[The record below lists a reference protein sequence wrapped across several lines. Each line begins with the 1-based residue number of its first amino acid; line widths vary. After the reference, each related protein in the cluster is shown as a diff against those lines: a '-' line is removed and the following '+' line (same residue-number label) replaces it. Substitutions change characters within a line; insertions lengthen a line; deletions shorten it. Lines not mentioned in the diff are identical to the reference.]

1 MFLSGFLRPLF
12 MEFYGIGYYNHIAKY
27 LRKGMNYVKKKL
39 FGVIDLKPKL
49 KCEQAVLVE
58 YYMTEEEET
67 DENFDERMPYGIE
80 VVKKQK
86 IDGVTYREIK
96 TVNGISSNMQRVN
109 DLLAILYRN
118 SVTPITVGDVLED
131 LAVK

>member
-1 MFLSGFLRPLF
+1 
-12 MEFYGIGYYNHIAKY
+12 
-27 LRKGMNYVKKKL
+27 MNRLKKNL
-39 FGVIDLKPKL
+39 FGVVDLKPIL
-49 KCEQAVLVE
+49 KREQSVLIE
-58 YYMTEEEET
+58 YYLTEKEEE
-67 DENFDERMPYGIE
+67 DEDFNSKKPYGIE

-96 TVNGISSNMQRVN
+96 RVN
-109 DLLAILYRN
+109 AMSGDAENLKKLLSILYRN

>member
-1 MFLSGFLRPLF
+1 MHWEKTRLHS
-12 MEFYGIGYYNHIAKY
+12 KS
-27 LRKGMNYVKKKL
+27 
-39 FGVIDLKPKL
+39 
-49 KCEQAVLVE
+49 Q
-58 YYMTEEEET
+58 EEE
-67 DENFDERMPYGIE
+67 DEDFNSKKPYGIE

-96 TVNGISSNMQRVN
+96 RVN
-109 DLLAILYRN
+109 DMSDDAENLKKLLSILYRN

>member
-1 MFLSGFLRPLF
+1 
-12 MEFYGIGYYNHIAKY
+12 
-27 LRKGMNYVKKKL
+27 MNRLKKNL
-39 FGVIDLKPKL
+39 FGVVDLKPIL
-49 KCEQAVLVE
+49 KREQSVLIE
-58 YYMTEEEET
+58 YYLTEKEEE
-67 DENFDERMPYGIE
+67 DEDFNSKKPYGIE

-96 TVNGISSNMQRVN
+96 RVN
-109 DLLAILYRN
+109 DMSGDAENLKKLLSILYRN

>member
-1 MFLSGFLRPLF
+1 
-12 MEFYGIGYYNHIAKY
+12 
-27 LRKGMNYVKKKL
+27 MNVLKKNL
-39 FGVIDLKPKL
+39 FGVVDLKPIL
-49 KCEQAVLVE
+49 KREQSVLVE
-58 YYMTEEEET
+58 YYLTEKEEE
-67 DENFDERMPYGIE
+67 DEDFNSKKPYGIE

-96 TVNGISSNMQRVN
+96 RVN
-109 DLLAILYRN
+109 DISDDADSVKKLLAILHRN

>member
-1 MFLSGFLRPLF
+1 
-12 MEFYGIGYYNHIAKY
+12 
-27 LRKGMNYVKKKL
+27 MNVLKKNL
-39 FGVIDLKPKL
+39 FGVVDLKPEL
-49 KCEQAVLVE
+49 KREQSVLVE
-58 YYMTEEEET
+58 YYLTEKEE
-67 DENFDERMPYGIE
+67 DEEDYNSKKPYGIE

-96 TVNGISSNMQRVN
+96 RVN
-109 DLLAILYRN
+109 NMSDDAESIKRLLAILHRN

>member
-1 MFLSGFLRPLF
+1 
-12 MEFYGIGYYNHIAKY
+12 
-27 LRKGMNYVKKKL
+27 MNRLKKNL
-39 FGVIDLKPKL
+39 FGVVDLKPRL
-49 KCEQAVLVE
+49 KREQSVLIE
-58 YYMTEEEET
+58 YYLTEKEEE
-67 DENFDERMPYGIE
+67 DEDFNSKKPYGIE

-96 TVNGISSNMQRVN
+96 RVN
-109 DLLAILYRN
+109 DMSDDAENLKKLLSILYRN

>member
-1 MFLSGFLRPLF
+1 ML
-12 MEFYGIGYYNHIAKY
+12 
-27 LRKGMNYVKKKL
+27 KKNL
-39 FGVIDLKPKL
+39 FGVVDLKPML
-49 KCEQAVLVE
+49 KREESVLVE
-58 YYMTEEEET
+58 YYLTKKEEE
-67 DENFDERMPYGIE
+67 DEDFNSKKPYGIE

-96 TVNGISSNMQRVN
+96 RVN
-109 DLLAILYRN
+109 DMSADAESLKKLLAILHRN

>member
-1 MFLSGFLRPLF
+1 
-12 MEFYGIGYYNHIAKY
+12 
-27 LRKGMNYVKKKL
+27 MNRLKKNL
-39 FGVIDLKPKL
+39 FGVVDLKPIL
-49 KCEQAVLVE
+49 KREQSVLIE
-58 YYMTEEEET
+58 YYLTEKEEE
-67 DENFDERMPYGIE
+67 DEDFNSKKPYGIE

-96 TVNGISSNMQRVN
+96 RVN
-109 DLLAILYRN
+109 DMSDDAENLKKLLSILYRN

>member
-1 MFLSGFLRPLF
+1 
-12 MEFYGIGYYNHIAKY
+12 
-27 LRKGMNYVKKKL
+27 MNVLKKNL
-39 FGVIDLKPKL
+39 FGVVDLKPIL
-49 KCEQAVLVE
+49 KREQSVLVE
-58 YYMTEEEET
+58 YYLTEKEEE
-67 DENFDERMPYGIE
+67 DEDFNSKKPYGIE

-96 TVNGISSNMQRVN
+96 RVN
-109 DLLAILYRN
+109 DMSDDADSLKKLLAILHRN

>member
-1 MFLSGFLRPLF
+1 L
-12 MEFYGIGYYNHIAKY
+12 
-27 LRKGMNYVKKKL
+27 KKNL
-39 FGVIDLKPKL
+39 FGVVDLKPEL
-49 KCEQAVLVE
+49 KREQSVLVE
-58 YYMTEEEET
+58 YYLTEKEE
-67 DENFDERMPYGIE
+67 DEEDYNSKKPYGIE

-96 TVNGISSNMQRVN
+96 RVN
-109 DLLAILYRN
+109 NMSDDAESIKRLLSILHRN

>member
-1 MFLSGFLRPLF
+1 M
-12 MEFYGIGYYNHIAKY
+12 
-27 LRKGMNYVKKKL
+27 KKKM
-39 FGVIDLKPKL
+39 FGVVDLKPKL

-67 DENFDERMPYGIE
+67 DENYDEKNPYGIE

-96 TVNGISSNMQRVN
+96 TVNSISSDFQKVN
-109 DLLAILYRN
+109 DLLALLYRN
-118 SVTPITVGDVLED
+118 TVTPITVGDVLED

>member
-1 MFLSGFLRPLF
+1 
-12 MEFYGIGYYNHIAKY
+12 
-27 LRKGMNYVKKKL
+27 MNRLKKNL
-39 FGVIDLKPKL
+39 FGVVDLKPIL
-49 KCEQAVLVE
+49 KREQSVLIE
-58 YYMTEEEET
+58 YYLTEKEGE
-67 DENFDERMPYGIE
+67 DEDFNSKKPYGIE

-96 TVNGISSNMQRVN
+96 RVN
-109 DLLAILYRN
+109 DMSDDAENLKKLLSILYRN

>member
-1 MFLSGFLRPLF
+1 M
-12 MEFYGIGYYNHIAKY
+12 
-27 LRKGMNYVKKKL
+27 KKNL
-39 FGVIDLKPKL
+39 FGVVDLKPEL
-49 KCEQAVLVE
+49 KREQSVLVE
-58 YYMTEEEET
+58 YYLTEKEE
-67 DENFDERMPYGIE
+67 DEEDYNSKKPYGIE

-96 TVNGISSNMQRVN
+96 RVN
-109 DLLAILYRN
+109 NMSDDAESIKRLLAILHRN

>member
-1 MFLSGFLRPLF
+1 M
-12 MEFYGIGYYNHIAKY
+12 
-27 LRKGMNYVKKKL
+27 KKNL
-39 FGVIDLKPKL
+39 FGVVDLKPIL
-49 KCEQAVLVE
+49 KREQSVLIE
-58 YYMTEEEET
+58 YYLTEKEEE
-67 DENFDERMPYGIE
+67 DEDFNSKKPYGIE

-96 TVNGISSNMQRVN
+96 RVN
-109 DLLAILYRN
+109 DMSGDAENLKKLLSILYRN

>member
-1 MFLSGFLRPLF
+1 ML
-12 MEFYGIGYYNHIAKY
+12 
-27 LRKGMNYVKKKL
+27 KKNL
-39 FGVIDLKPKL
+39 FGVVDLKPIL
-49 KCEQAVLVE
+49 KREQSVLVE
-58 YYMTEEEET
+58 YYLTEKEEE
-67 DENFDERMPYGIE
+67 DEDFNSKKPYGIE

-96 TVNGISSNMQRVN
+96 RVN
-109 DLLAILYRN
+109 DMSDDADSLKKLLAILHRN

>member
-1 MFLSGFLRPLF
+1 ML
-12 MEFYGIGYYNHIAKY
+12 
-27 LRKGMNYVKKKL
+27 KKNL
-39 FGVIDLKPKL
+39 FGVVDLKPIL
-49 KCEQAVLVE
+49 KREQSVLVE
-58 YYMTEEEET
+58 YYLTEKEEE
-67 DENFDERMPYGIE
+67 DEDFDSKKPYGIE

-96 TVNGISSNMQRVN
+96 RVN
-109 DLLAILYRN
+109 DMSDDAESLKKLLAILHRN

>member
-1 MFLSGFLRPLF
+1 ML
-12 MEFYGIGYYNHIAKY
+12 
-27 LRKGMNYVKKKL
+27 KKNL
-39 FGVIDLKPKL
+39 FGVVDLKPML
-49 KCEQAVLVE
+49 KREESVLVE
-58 YYMTEEEET
+58 YYLTEKEEE
-67 DENFDERMPYGIE
+67 DEDFDSKKPYGIE

-96 TVNGISSNMQRVN
+96 RVN
-109 DLLAILYRN
+109 DMSADAESLKKLLAILHRN

>member
-1 MFLSGFLRPLF
+1 M
-12 MEFYGIGYYNHIAKY
+12 
-27 LRKGMNYVKKKL
+27 KKNL
-39 FGVIDLKPKL
+39 FGVVDLKPIL
-49 KCEQAVLVE
+49 KREQSVLIE
-58 YYMTEEEET
+58 YYLTEKEEE
-67 DENFDERMPYGIE
+67 DEDFNSKKPYGIE

-96 TVNGISSNMQRVN
+96 RVN
-109 DLLAILYRN
+109 DMSDDAENLKKLLSILYRN

>member
-1 MFLSGFLRPLF
+1 
-12 MEFYGIGYYNHIAKY
+12 
-27 LRKGMNYVKKKL
+27 MNVLKKNL
-39 FGVIDLKPKL
+39 FGVVDLKPIL
-49 KCEQAVLVE
+49 KREQSVLVE
-58 YYMTEEEET
+58 YYLTEKGEE
-67 DENFDERMPYGIE
+67 DEDFNSKKPYGIE

-96 TVNGISSNMQRVN
+96 RVN
-109 DLLAILYRN
+109 DMSDDADSLKKLLAILHRN

>member
-1 MFLSGFLRPLF
+1 
-12 MEFYGIGYYNHIAKY
+12 
-27 LRKGMNYVKKKL
+27 MNRLKKNL
-39 FGVIDLKPKL
+39 FGVVDLKPIL
-49 KCEQAVLVE
+49 KREQSVLIE
-58 YYMTEEEET
+58 YYLTEKE
-67 DENFDERMPYGIE
+67 DEDEDFNSKKPYGIE

-96 TVNGISSNMQRVN
+96 RVN
-109 DLLAILYRN
+109 DMSGDAENLKKLLSILYRN